1 MRPLKLIIS
10 AFGPYDSKTEIN
22 MSLLGS
28 KGIFLITGDTGAG
41 KTSIFDAISF
51 ALFGTA
57 SGQVREPSMLR
68 CKYSSDDTETFVEM
82 EFLHRD
88 CIYKIKRNPE
98 YTRKS
103 KRGDKLIKQK
113 AEAELVLPDKSVISG
128 YKAVNE
134 KIESI
139 LGVNFS
145 QFSQIS
151 MIAQGDFMRFIT
163 EQTKERNRIFRE
175 IFSTQ
180 KFWDLPRETKNV
192 KL

>member
-1 MRPLKLIIS
+1 
-10 AFGPYDSKTEIN
+10 

-88 CIYKIKRNPE
+88 CIYNIKRNPGI
-98 YTRKS
+98 YKKVQ
-103 KRGDKLIKQK
+103 KR
-113 AEAELVLPDKSVISG
+113 
-128 YKAVNE
+128 
-134 KIESI
+134 
-139 LGVNFS
+139 
-145 QFSQIS
+145 
-151 MIAQGDFMRFIT
+151 R
-163 EQTKERNRIFRE
+163 
-175 IFSTQ
+175 
-180 KFWDLPRETKNV
+180 
-192 KL
+192 